1 MTKKMNEQMP
11 KIWIDPPAGW
21 RYGFPKQWN
30 QIGNMNEWLLSEG
43 YPQREIDSCGK
54 HFFVRQWNVEEDEKV
69 QK

>member
-1 MTKKMNEQMP
+1 MNKQMP

-21 RYGFPKQWN
+21 RYGFPKQWD

-54 HFFVRQWNVEEDEKV
+54 YFFVRQWNVEEDDEV